1 MHMDTQS
8 GVARSQLVKMGSGK
22 KGIPVRRGLTS
33 TSVYVILVI
42 FGLFFLTPL
51 LWPILASLNP
61 AATLSVALPAH
72 FSLINFQ
79 TIITN
84 GLVAGPFTNSLIMAV
99 STMLLVIIFSGLAAY
114 PLSRYQ
120 FSFKGPLMYCILFAS
135 SLPILA
141 LVTPL
146 YAMYA
151 SLNLIDTLQG
161 VIFFFV
167 ASALPFCIWLMKNFL
182 DSVPFELEEAAW
194 IDGASTF
201 QGLIHVLF
209 PLAAPGIAVVGVW
222 SFLVAWTNFFVPL
235 IILQSE
241 NLLPASVHIYTFFGS
256 YGQVNYG
263 QLAAYAMLYALPA
276 VVLYTLVSRFFV
288 HGVSGGLK
296 G

>member
-1 MHMDTQS
+1 M
-8 GVARSQLVKMGSGK
+8 
-22 KGIPVRRGLTS
+22 IVRRSLPS
-33 TSVYVILVI
+33 ISSYVILVI
-42 FGLFFLTPL
+42 LGIFFLVPL

-61 AATLSVALPAH
+61 NATLSLTIPAH

-79 TIITN
+79 TILTN
-84 GLVAGPFTNSLIMAV
+84 GLVAVPFRNSLILGV
-99 STMLLVIIFSGLAAY
+99 STMLVVVIFSGLAAY
-114 PLSRYQ
+114 PLSRYH
-120 FSFKGPLMYCILFAS
+120 FRFKGPLMYIILFIS

-161 VIFFFV
+161 VILFFV
-167 ASALPFCIWLMKNFL
+167 ASALPFSIWLMKNFL
-182 DSVPFELEEAAW
+182 DSIPVEMEEAAW

-201 QGLIHVLF
+201 QALYRVLL
-209 PLAAPGIAVVGVW
+209 PIAAPGVAVVAVW

-241 NLLPASVHIYTFFGS
+241 DLLPASVHIYTFFGS

-288 HGVSGGLK
+288 RGVSGGLK

>member
-1 MHMDTQS
+1 MT
-8 GVARSQLVKMGSGK
+8 
-22 KGIPVRRGLTS
+22 IRRALTS
-33 TSVYVILVI
+33 TSAYLILVI
-42 FGLFFLTPL
+42 LGLFFLVPL
-51 LWPILASLNP
+51 LWPILASFNP
-61 AATLSVALPAH
+61 TATLSLTIPAH

-79 TIITN
+79 TILTN
-84 GLVAGPFTNSLIMAV
+84 GLVVGPFSNSLILAV
-99 STMLLVIIFSGLAAY
+99 STMLLVIVLASLAAY

-120 FSFKGPLMYCILFAS
+120 FRFKGPFMYTILFISA
-135 SLPILA
+135 LPVLA
-141 LVTPL
+141 LVVPL
-146 YAMYA
+146 YAMY
-151 SLNLIDTLQG
+151 STLNLIDTLQG
-161 VIFFFV
+161 VILFCA

-182 DSVPFELEEAAW
+182 DSIPVELEEAAW

-201 QGLIHVLF
+201 QALFRVLL
-209 PLAAPGIAVVGVW
+209 PIAAPGIAVVAVW

-235 IILQSE
+235 IILESP
-241 NLLPASVHIYTFFGS
+241 NLFPASVHIYTFFGS

>member
-1 MHMDTQS
+1 MT
-8 GVARSQLVKMGSGK
+8 
-22 KGIPVRRGLTS
+22 IRRGLTS
-33 TSVYVILVI
+33 LSVYILLVI
-42 FGLFFLTPL
+42 SGLFFLVPL
-51 LWPILASLNP
+51 LWPILASVNP
-61 AATLSVALPAH
+61 SATLSVTVPAH

-84 GLVAGPFTNSLIMAV
+84 GLVAQPFTNSSIIAI
-99 STMLLVIIFSGLAAY
+99 STMLLVCILSGLAAY

-120 FSFKGPLMYCILFAS
+120 FSFKGPLMYAILFAS
-135 SLPILA
+135 ALPVLA

-161 VIFFFV
+161 VILFFV
-167 ASALPFCIWLMKNFL
+167 ASSLPFCIWLMKNFL
-182 DSVPFELEEAAW
+182 DSVPYELEEAAW

-201 QGLIHVLF
+201 QGLFYVLL

-235 IILQSE
+235 IILQSQD
-241 NLLPASVHIYTFFGS
+241 LLPASVHIYTFFGS

-288 HGVSGGLK
+288 RAVSGGGLK

>member
-1 MHMDTQS
+1 MS
-8 GVARSQLVKMGSGK
+8 
-22 KGIPVRRGLTS
+22 IRRPLTS
-33 TSVYVILVI
+33 ISAYLILVLL
-42 FGLFFLTPL
+42 GLFFLVPL
-51 LWPILASLNP
+51 LWPILASFNP
-61 AATLSVALPAH
+61 NATLSVTIPTH

-79 TIITN
+79 TILTN
-84 GLVAGPFTNSLIMAV
+84 GLVAGPFTNSLILAV
-99 STMLLVIIFSGLAAY
+99 STMILVIILSGLAAY
-114 PLSRYQ
+114 PLSRYH
-120 FSFKGPLMYCILFAS
+120 FRLKGPLMYTLLFLS
-135 SLPILA
+135 SLPVLA

-161 VIFFFV
+161 VILFFV

-182 DSVPFELEEAAW
+182 DSVPVELEEAAW
-194 IDGASTF
+194 IDGASILQSF
-201 QGLIHVLF
+201 FYVLL
-209 PLAAPGIAVVGVW
+209 PLAAPGVAVVGVW

-235 IILQSE
+235 IILQSQ

-288 HGVSGGLK
+288 RGVSGGLK
-296 G
+296 S